1 MTTRIS
7 TLPNGFRVATE
18 RMPGLRSAALG
29 LYLSVGARH
38 ERAEQNGVAHFL
50 EHMAFKGTSK
60 RSAFQIS
67 ESIEEVGGSLNA
79 YTGREVTAYIARVL
93 EKDVPLA
100 IELIADI
107 ALNSVFD
114 PGELELERNVIL
126 HEIGE
131 IEDIPEEVV
140 FEALQSTAYPTQSFG
155 RSIIGTA
162 ELVSGFKRADLVR
175 FVQDHYRPG
184 RMVLAAAGSVEHE
197 AVLEF
202 AGLYF
207 GELDSASRPEVESS
221 CFESGEF
228 RREKDM
234 ELAQYALA
242 FEAPKLRD
250 ELSYASRVYAG
261 ALGGGAASRLFTE
274 AREKRG
280 LCYSI
285 SAQAT
290 PHSDTGMF
298 VVHASTSEDNL
309 GDLARLCIDEIRRS
323 AEDLEEKEVERA
335 RAQIRA
341 GSLMALES
349 PVFRAERLGN
359 SLSILG
365 EVEEIDKIIA
375 KFDAVDAEKAR
386 SYARGLVEGA
396 KSASAFYGPIS
407 AAPTGAEL
415 VERLAA

>member
-1 MTTRIS
+1 MTTRIG

-18 RMPGLRSAALG
+18 HMPGLRSAALG

-38 ERAEQNGVAHFL
+38 ERAEQNGVGHFL
-50 EHMAFKGTSK
+50 EHMAFKGTTT
-60 RSAFQIS
+60 RSAFRIS

-107 ALNSVFD
+107 VLNSIYD
-114 PGELELERNVIL
+114 PGELELERHVIL

-140 FEALQSTAYPTQSFG
+140 FEALQSTAYPMQSFG
-155 RSIIGTA
+155 RSIAGTT
-162 ELVSGFKRADLVR
+162 ELVSGFKRDDLIR
-175 FVQDHYRPG
+175 FVREHYRPD

-197 AVLEF
+197 AVLEV
-202 AGLYF
+202 ADRYF
-207 GELDSASRPEVESS
+207 GELDSAQRPGIESS
-221 CFESGEF
+221 RFENGEF
-228 RREKDM
+228 RREKEM

-242 FEAPKLRD
+242 FEAPMLKD
-250 ELSYASRVYAG
+250 ELNYASRIYAG
-261 ALGGGAASRLFTE
+261 VLGGGAASRLFTE

-285 SAQAT
+285 SAQAI

-298 VVHASTSEDNL
+298 VIHASTSEDNL
-309 GDLARLCIDEIRRS
+309 GDLERLCIDEIRRS
-323 AEDLEEKEVERA
+323 AEDLADKEVERT

-341 GSLMALES
+341 GSLMAFES
-349 PVFRAERLGN
+349 PMFRIERLGN
-359 SLSILG
+359 SLAILG

-375 KFDAVDAEKAR
+375 RFDAVNAENAR
-386 SYARGLVEGA
+386 NYARGLAEGT
-396 KSASAFYGPIS
+396 KSAIALYGPIS

>member
-18 RMPGLRSAALG
+18 HMPGLRSAALG

-38 ERAEQNGVAHFL
+38 ERREQNGVAHFL
-50 EHMAFKGTSK
+50 EHMAFKGTST

-79 YTGREVTAYIARVL
+79 YTGREVTAYVARVL
-93 EKDVPLA
+93 EKDVLLA
-100 IELIADI
+100 IELLADI
-107 ALNSVFD
+107 VLNSIYD
-114 PGELELERNVIL
+114 PDELELERNVIL

-140 FEALQSTAYPTQSFG
+140 FEALQSTAYPMQSFG
-155 RSIIGTA
+155 RSIAGTA
-162 ELVSGFKRADLVR
+162 ELVSGFERDDLLR
-175 FVQDHYRPG
+175 FVREHYRPD
-184 RMVLAAAGSVEHE
+184 RMVLAAAGSVEHR

-202 AGLYF
+202 ASECF
-207 GELDSASRPEVESS
+207 GELVGAQRPRIESS
-221 CFESGEF
+221 RFESGEF
-228 RREKDM
+228 RREKDI
-234 ELAQYALA
+234 ELAQFALA
-242 FEAPKLRD
+242 FEAPTLTD
-250 ELSYASRVYAG
+250 ELTYASRVYAG

-285 SAQAT
+285 SAQAS

-323 AEDLEEKEVERA
+323 TEDLAEKEVERA
-335 RAQIRA
+335 RAQVRA
-341 GSLMALES
+341 GSLMAFES
-349 PVFRAERLGN
+349 PVFRVERLGN

-365 EVEEIDKIIA
+365 KVEEIDKIIA
-375 KFDAVDAEKAR
+375 KFDAVSAEKTR
-386 SYARGLVEGA
+386 SYARSLAEGT
-396 KSASAFYGPIS
+396 KFASALYGPVS
-407 AAPTGAEL
+407 GAPTGAEL
-415 VERLAA
+415 VSRLAA